1 MKYTIALCILLF
13 SLMIISC
20 KETKKTIKVS
30 SNEFYS
36 GKYEIKNLNG
46 NELSRNLRFTIETSE
61 NKISGKTNCNNYF
74 GTYTVSNANELKIGP
89 LSATE
94 MYCEE
99 KVMKA
104 ERELFK
110 AYYGQEDWAAAK
122 RIVEGSIKPDSK
134 EGRKNRL
141 ADLAGQNY
149 DEI

>member
-74 GTYTVSNANELKIGP
+74 GTYTVSNTNELKIEP
-89 LSATE
+89 LVATE

-99 KVMKA
+99 KIMKA

-110 AYYGQEDWAAAK
+110 VYN
-122 RIVEGSIKPDSK
+122 DSK
-134 EGRKNRL
+134 IFSFDGKMLTFFNEEGTLLIRANKISN
-141 ADLAGQNY
+141 
-149 DEI
+149 